1 MEYNDK
7 EITFDSLYEKFDELC
22 GIYGDR
28 KVLKDYIE
36 SMSRKTSEEEVDVA
50 ADNLPDVT
58 LTFEEFKTILPA
70 VNKKLNALVVDISYI
85 LGIFKQNNMLE
96 MAIARMKKEWGE
108 YAFIDEFISNHE
120 IPFCS

>member
-1 MEYNDK
+1 MEYNGK

-50 ADNLPDVT
+50 ADNLPDVI

-108 YAFIDEFISNHE
+108 YAFIDEFISTYE

>member
-1 MEYNDK
+1 MEYNGK
-7 EITFDSLYEKFDELC
+7 EITFDSLYEKFDEL
-22 GIYGDR
+22 YTTYDDR
-28 KVLKDYIE
+28 KALKGYIE
-36 SMSRKTSEEEVDVA
+36 SMSEKSSKEDVDVS
-50 ADNLPDVT
+50 ADNLPDT
-58 LTFEEFKTILPA
+58 ILTFEEFKTILPA

-108 YAFIDEFISNHE
+108 YAFIDEFISTHE

>member
-1 MEYNDK
+1 MKTD
-7 EITFDSLYEKFDELC
+7 FDSLYEKFDEL
-22 GIYGDR
+22 YTTYDDR
-28 KVLKDYIE
+28 KALKGYIE
-36 SMSRKTSEEEVDVA
+36 SMSEKSSKEDVDVS
-50 ADNLPDVT
+50 ADNLPDT
-58 LTFEEFKTILPA
+58 ILTFEEFKTILPA

-108 YAFIDEFISNHE
+108 YAFIDEFISTHE

>member
-1 MEYNDK
+1 MKND
-7 EITFDSLYEKFDELC
+7 FNSLYEKFDELC

-50 ADNLPDVT
+50 ADNLPDVI

-70 VNKKLNALVVDISYI
+70 INKKIKKLVVDIAYI
-85 LGIFKQNNMLE
+85 LGTFNQNGMLD
-96 MAIARMKKEWGE
+96 MAKARLKEEWE
-108 YAFIDEFISNHE
+108 DDTFIDEFLKSHE
-120 IPFCS
+120 IPF

>member
-1 MEYNDK
+1 MEYNGK

-22 GIYGDR
+22 GIYDDR

-50 ADNLPDVT
+50 SDNLPDVT

-108 YAFIDEFISNHE
+108 YAFIDEFISTHD

>member
-1 MEYNDK
+1 MEYNGK

-22 GIYGDR
+22 GIYDDR

-108 YAFIDEFISNHE
+108 YDFIDEFISTHE